1 MSIDDETIIAFVD
14 GELPE
19 AKRTEIARMLAAD
32 QALRDRVDAQRELR
46 RRLSAAFDGALA
58 EPAPPYLAAMLDAPQ
73 AENNVVNITER
84 RSAKTWTMRDF
95 GAMAASL
102 AAGLLI
108 GVGIMSAQPPL
119 IGATGHGLVA
129 RGQLARALETQLAS
143 DAAGAVRIG
152 LSFRA
157 HDGGYCRTFELTRA
171 ASSGVACRNT
181 EGWTVVMTAA
191 SGDPAEVRTA
201 SASAAVLQA
210 VEAMIEGEPLDHAA
224 EAQARAN
231 NWRE

>member
-19 AKRTEIARMLAAD
+19 AKRMEIESTLATD
-32 QALRDRVDAQRELR
+32 QDLRDRVDAHRKLR
-46 RRLSAAFDGALA
+46 GRLSAAFDGALS
-58 EPAPPYLAAMLDAPQ
+58 EPVPPYLAAMLDAPQ
-73 AENNVVNITER
+73 AESNVVSIAER
-84 RSAKTWTMRDF
+84 RSARAWTMRDF

-129 RGQLARALETQLAS
+129 RGQLERALDTQLAS
-143 DAAGAVRIG
+143 DAPGAVRIG

-157 HDGGYCRTFELTRA
+157 RDGGYCRTFDLTRA

-181 EGWTVVMTAA
+181 EGWAVVMTAA
-191 SGDPAEVRTA
+191 AGDPGEVRTA

-210 VEAMIEGEPLDHAA
+210 VEGMIEGEPLDAA
-224 EAQARAN
+224 TEAQVRARG
-231 NWRE
+231 WRQ